1 MLHLW
6 CTLCSLSFPLRFH
19 WFPTRIILFLRQ
31 FLPAY
36 NLSLLPDIF
45 SVFMFYERQTILLLA
60 AFWRF
65 LTIFVYAENFFFF
78 TVKCKMNK
86 KLQLRVLHKGPLAR
100 ISCHWIQHCWGSL
113 ASSFRYPRNVS
124 KGNELCF
131 DLRNCHLRHFFFI
144 SRFCITSERKTSS
157 IFDEFTFFVY
167 AVEFVGLAMLNLIEI
182 LFFHIGKK
190 ALFARVHWMW
200 LCRIIRLSGGKKK
213 QAQKQLLHWR
223 MCSARLLS
231 RPTRARC

>member
-1 MLHLW
+1 
-6 CTLCSLSFPLRFH
+6 
-19 WFPTRIILFLRQ
+19 
-31 FLPAY
+31 
-36 NLSLLPDIF
+36 
-45 SVFMFYERQTILLLA
+45 MFYERQTILLLA

-200 LCRIIRLSGGKKK
+200 LCRIIRLSGGKKSK
-213 QAQKQLLHWR
+213 HKNNFSIEECAQLDCCR
-223 MCSARLLS
+223 VRLEQDVKAS
-231 RPTRARC
+231 KKRAALTFNPALVTEKNSQTT